1 MHTCTLPQIR
11 ADRLNALGEDIYYQD
26 IDNAHST
33 EVNIDYYSVEITQMP
48 DFNDDGHPDNQ
59 VEFMDA
65 IKANILSLASGS
77 QNGFQSN
84 CPNGGTPDIWWSFED
99 YPGMYPSSSTQWSG
113 SDPLGTIFFIDAGGE
128 VLEILYG

>member
-1 MHTCTLPQIR
+1 MLYGWDLKGKLTTTRCIVYTLRDTHHTQTVTNLAILTLRTMHTCTLPQIC
-11 ADRLNALGEDIYYQD
+11 ADRLNALGEDFYYQD

-77 QNGFQSN
+77 QNGF
-84 CPNGGTPDIWWSFED
+84 
-99 YPGMYPSSSTQWSG
+99 
-113 SDPLGTIFFIDAGGE
+113 
-128 VLEILYG
+128 